1 MPTIEADA
9 ISGDTVESLE
19 AVEGSGAG
27 IRPVLDRYAAFVEAV
42 TGFTPSDDLTADD
55 CYRIG
60 NRIEAFVEERH
71 RAGEWD
77 ETVVEG
83 YPVVESR
90 SEVLALAR
98 LFRRCHEERVE
109 ERH

>member
-1 MPTIEADA
+1 MPNTEADA
-9 ISGDTVESLE
+9 ISSDTVESLE
-19 AVEGSGAG
+19 AVERSELDVRLA
-27 IRPVLDRYAAFVEAV
+27 VDRYAAFIEAV
-42 TGFTPSDDLTADD
+42 TGITPDEDPSADD

-77 ETVVEG
+77 ETVVDA

-90 SEVLALAR
+90 SEMLALAR
-98 LFRRCHEERVE
+98 LFRRWHEERID
-109 ERH
+109 